1 MYLIRLCCYLSLH
14 SSVMIIVFFFP
25 PKMENPSFRF
35 TASQELVL
43 KSTPE
48 AVKVAADGPPAS
60 GAQGPPVRAKKWEEV
75 EAEARARVVSEGGDP
90 GAEMVVL
97 SRCAVQFGKYR
108 GQTFKWMME
117 NDVGYMVHLVTV
129 HQKER
134 ERERSVS
141 QHPLMANKDALTRYS
156 CAYPAFAEMVRFNR
170 AHEEA
175 KVLSSQ
181 PGQEGKALV
190 GIGKYKW
197 DTLQDLYEATGA
209 DRIKYVRNLRTQTPR
224 YPGSAMAALIDY
236 IQRRDREGA
245 ASTTPASTIRPK
257 SAATPL
263 GPAISAFLSR
273 RSLAPGEL
281 QAKMKK
287 LIASQPAVQG
297 VSFPRPALPPTDIS
311 DAELVKAAADI
322 DTCMFLH
329 HY

>member
-1 MYLIRLCCYLSLH
+1 
-14 SSVMIIVFFFP
+14 
-25 PKMENPSFRF
+25 MEIPRFRF
-35 TASQELVL
+35 TPSQELVL
-43 KSTPE
+43 RATPQ

-97 SRCAVQFGKYR
+97 SQCTVQFGKYR

-134 ERERSVS
+134 ERECSVS

-181 PGQEGKALV
+181 PGQGGKALV

-209 DRIKYVRNLRTQTPR
+209 DRIRYVRSMRTQTPR

-236 IQRRDREGA
+236 IQRRDQEEVAAVARPAAA
-245 ASTTPASTIRPK
+245 ASTTPASTTRPK
-257 SAATPL
+257 SAASPF
-263 GPAISAFLSR
+263 GPAISALLSR
-273 RSLAPGEL
+273 SSLTPGEL
-281 QAKMKK
+281 QVKMKK
-287 LIASQPAVQG
+287 LMASQPAVQG
-297 VSFPRPALPPTDIS
+297 VSFPRPALPPTDLS

-322 DTCMFLH
+322 DTPVALQVPPSLPQPLPPLPPTS
-329 HY
+329 